1 MFSNIFFF
9 IFFHSMVM
17 YCNGVED
24 EGEYLEQEVKQAIE
38 KYSDAF
44 HEFHN
49 YLYIHV
55 ISFRMFEIGVS
66 AIHGNGDRLFDY
78 FISIFTQHLNVN
90 VFQMLFHFN
99 QGRVKRAPDRN
110 IKRLLTVDDHKLLIE
125 LSEEKW
131 SARRSLNEVEKK
143 YFAQTEQNENKN
155 QYKLSLNLRDANDKV
170 SAQISNKEFLDEYD
184 KSRQKLNDELDD
196 LANMIEKAQYQRF
209 ELFKILPSKER
220 INRLVLAMDKER
232 ETCQNRFDS
241 FHFNGVRQLD

>member
-49 YLYIHV
+49 YLC
-55 ISFRMFEIGVS
+55 
-66 AIHGNGDRLFDY
+66 
-78 FISIFTQHLNVN
+78 
-90 VFQMLFHFN
+90 
-99 QGRVKRAPDRN
+99 RVKRAPDRN

-170 SAQISNKEFLDEYD
+170 SAQIKTMNPILLNAVNAAIKYRKDISNKEFLDEYD

>member
-1 MFSNIFFF
+1 MFYTISSI
-9 IFFHSMVM
+9 
-17 YCNGVED
+17 
-24 EGEYLEQEVKQAIE
+24 YL
-38 KYSDAF
+38 D
-44 HEFHN
+44 
-49 YLYIHV
+49 IHV

-131 SARRSLNEVEKK
+131 SARRSLNEVE
-143 YFAQTEQNENKN
+143 N
-155 QYKLSLNLRDANDKV
+155 KLSLNLRDANDKV